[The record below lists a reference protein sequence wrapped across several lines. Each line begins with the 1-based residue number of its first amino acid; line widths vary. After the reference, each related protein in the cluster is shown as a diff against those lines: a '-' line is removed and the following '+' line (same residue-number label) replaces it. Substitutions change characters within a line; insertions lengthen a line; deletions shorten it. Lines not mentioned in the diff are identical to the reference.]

1 MPQQLV
7 NYVDKLQKKCYIHTQ
22 MLTFSSMELV
32 SAAIRAEELA
42 ANVQFVTDCVAM
54 GFGSQGNCFI
64 PH

>member
-1 MPQQLV
+1 
-7 NYVDKLQKKCYIHTQ
+7 

-54 GFGSQGNCFI
+54 GFGSQGNCYM
-64 PH
+64 PHWFHDELIDP